1 MATSAQPANPY
12 TAQRLIQAS
21 PDAFKPD
28 KPFEYQSNVMR
39 RNDYAVALLSQKF
52 EGTIESTKSV
62 IASKPSPNFDT
73 TIASLSAINAA
84 AHARNE
90 SGKNALKLV
99 IPELEKRPTDVGL
112 LLVVTQLYVLSGNF
126 DAATILVEKFLA
138 RLEQSSEAGARYAPA
153 LIATLISLYSAR
165 GQTQHSQKELAKAA
179 RYWRQETKSI
189 SGPLPRS
196 VANLLKTSGASLLDS
211 DEPSHAELARD
222 IFTSLHSADS
232 SDRYTSA
239 GMIAALAAT
248 EPSSTTSEQLSSL
261 TPVDRLL
268 TGIDVSA
275 LENAGVAKTA
285 PLTAP
290 VSAKRSAPS
299 QSTPKKSKKI
309 KPSRMPKDYDPNK
322 KPDPERWLPLRDRST
337 YRPKG
342 KKGKNKANMFSQ
354 GAVDDSRP
362 ATPSQ
367 VEKSTVVGGGK
378 QAQQKKKKG
387 KGGKW

>member
-1 MATSAQPANPY
+1 
-12 TAQRLIQAS
+12 
-21 PDAFKPD
+21 
-28 KPFEYQSNVMR
+28 MR

-52 EGTIESTKSV
+52 AGTIESTKSV

-73 TIASLSAINAA
+73 TIASLSAINGA

-99 IPELEKRPTDVGL
+99 LPELEKRPTDVGL

-126 DAATILVEKFLA
+126 DAATILVEKFLGN
-138 RLEQSSEAGARYAPA
+138 LEQSSEIGSRYAPG
-153 LIATLISLYSAR
+153 LIATLASLYSAR
-165 GQTQHSQKELAKAA
+165 GQTQHTQRELAKAA
-179 RYWRQETKSI
+179 KHWRQETQSI

-196 VANLLKTSGASLLDS
+196 VTNLLKTAGASLLDS
-211 DEPSHAELARD
+211 DEPAHAELARD
-222 IFTSLHSADS
+222 IFTSLNSVDS
-232 SDRYTSA
+232 TDRYTSA

-248 EPSSTTSEQLSSL
+248 SPSSITPEQLSSL
-261 TPVDRLL
+261 TPVDRLI
-268 TGIDVSA
+268 TNIDISA

-299 QSTPKKSKKI
+299 QSEPKKSKKM

-322 KPDPERWLPLRDRST
+322 KPDPERWLPLRDRTS

-342 KKGKNKANMFSQ
+342 KKGKSKQNMFSQ
-354 GAVDDSRP
+354 GAAVDDVGSKNSSRP
-362 ATPSQ
+362 DTPSQ
-367 VEKSTVVGGGK
+367 AEKSTVVSGGK